1 MADKSLERERVAGDP
16 DWATLL
22 ERSRRLSEQWRQ
34 QPLDTSFSVLDPQ
47 RLIDMFVQVSQAV
60 FADVGRLTKAQ
71 ERLRQ
76 DFETLH
82 DTLRRSL
89 QGEDVKPVVTPHA
102 GDRRFKDDAWSNDP
116 IFNGIKQYY
125 LLTARWMEDVV
136 AGASGLD
143 PKTQE
148 QAQFYLRQMISAMSP
163 TNFIPTNPKVLR
175 EVKDTEGDNLRRGFK
190 HLLDDLER
198 GKGKLR
204 ISLTDLSAFELGRD
218 LATTPGK
225 VVMQNDLAQLIQ
237 YEPLSPRVRRR
248 PLLIVPPWINKYYIL
263 DLQPDN
269 SFIRWAVAEGHTVFV
284 ISWVNPDERLS
295 HKAFDDYLREG
306 PLAALD
312 AIATATGE
320 TEVNAVGYCIGG
332 TLLAC
337 TLAHLAAKGR
347 RPIQSATFLTTMVD
361 FADPGEIGV
370 FIDEA
375 QVKGIEKHI
384 AEKGYLAGDTMAQV
398 FSMLRENDLIWSPYV
413 NSYLLGKA
421 PPPFDILF
429 WNADSTRMPAMM
441 HRFYIREMYMNNR
454 LIEPDALTIAGTPI
468 DLRRITVP
476 VYMLSTRED
485 HIAPWRST
493 FAATRLYKGPVR
505 FVLAGSGHIAGV
517 INPPSSKRYGY
528 STNSRRTTSPETWL
542 KGAKDVGG
550 SWWPDWSRWIARH
563 DGGHTE
569 ARIPGAGGLPVLEDA
584 PGSYVRMRH
593 DG

>member
-1 MADKSLERERVAGDP
+1 MADKPCEDERLVEEPGWPALV
-16 DWATLL
+16 
-22 ERSRRLSEQWRQ
+22 ERSRRLAEQWRQ
-34 QPLDTSFSVLDPQ
+34 QPVDTSLSVLDPQ
-47 RLIDMFVQVSQAV
+47 RIFDMFVQVSEAV
-60 FADVGRLTKAQ
+60 FADTGRLVQAQ

-76 DFETLH
+76 DFLTLH

-89 QGEDVKPVVTPHA
+89 QGEDVKPVVTPDP
-102 GDRRFKDDAWSNDP
+102 GDRRFKDDAWTNDP

-125 LLTARWMEDVV
+125 LLTARWLEDVV
-136 AGASGLD
+136 ADAHGLNA
-143 PKTQE
+143 KTHE
-148 QAQFYLRQMISAMSP
+148 QALFYLRQMISAMAP

-175 EVKDTEGDNLRRGFK
+175 AVKETEGDNLRRGFK
-190 HLLDDLER
+190 LLLDDLER
-198 GKGKLR
+198 GKGRLR

-295 HKAFDDYLREG
+295 HKSFDDYLKEG

-312 AIATATGE
+312 AIAAATGE
-320 TEVNAVGYCIGG
+320 PEVNAVGYCIGG

-347 RPIQSATFLTTMVD
+347 QCIRSATFLTTMVD

-370 FIDEA
+370 FIDEE

-398 FSMLRENDLIWSPYV
+398 FSLLRENDLIWSPYV

-429 WNADSTRMPAMM
+429 WNADSTRMPGMM

-454 LIEPDALTIAGTPI
+454 LIEPGALTLAGTPI
-468 DLRRITVP
+468 DLGRVTVP

-493 FAATRLYKGPVR
+493 FAATRLYKGPLR

-517 INPPSSKRYGY
+517 INPPSSRRYGY

-542 KGAKDVGG
+542 KRAKDVGG
-550 SWWPDWSRWIARH
+550 SWWPDWGRWVARH
-563 DGGHTE
+563 GGGLTE
-569 ARIPGAGGLPVLEDA
+569 ARTPGSGGLPVLEDA